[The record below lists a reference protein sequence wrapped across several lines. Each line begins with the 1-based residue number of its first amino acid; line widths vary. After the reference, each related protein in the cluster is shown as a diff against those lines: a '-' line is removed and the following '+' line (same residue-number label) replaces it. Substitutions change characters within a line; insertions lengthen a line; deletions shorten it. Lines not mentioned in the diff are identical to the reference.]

1 MSKVL
6 NSFIPVV
13 TEKTASGERMLDLFS
28 RLLRDRVV
36 FVTGEITED
45 TANAV
50 VGQLLLLEAEGPEE
64 DIFMYINSPGGSI
77 SAMFGIFDTMQYIK
91 SPVVTIGFGTVASA
105 ASFLLAAGE
114 PGKRYAL
121 KNSEIMV
128 HELSSGAMGKYT
140 DIKNTSKHLTRLH
153 DKLINYYSEFTGASK
168 KKLEEDMKVDFF
180 LTAEEAANYG
190 KKGLIDKVQERSF
203 R

>member
-1 MSKVL
+1 MSKSY

-13 TEKTASGERMLDLFS
+13 TEKTANGERMLDLYS

-36 FVTGEITED
+36 FVMGEISEE

-121 KNSEIMV
+121 KNTEVMM

-140 DIKNTSKHLTRLH
+140 DIKNTSKHLEKLH
-153 DKLINYYSEFTGASK
+153 DKLINYYVEFTGKPK
-168 KKLEEDMKVDFF
+168 KQLEDDMRVDFF
-180 LTAEEAANYG
+180 LTADEAAAYG
-190 KKGLIDKVQERSF
+190 KKGLIDKVQTRSF